1 MFKLT
6 FCEAM
11 SVRLVCSAPEP
22 NARMVE
28 PLFSV
33 SLRFS
38 GKGTRLFSVSCGM
51 ALSQLTRNA
60 RRRQAN
66 TPDFSAMAMPTPVS
80 KIASLS
86 A

>member
-1 MFKLT
+1 
-6 FCEAM
+6 
-11 SVRLVCSAPEP
+11 
-22 NARMVE
+22 MVE

-38 GKGTRLFSVSCGM
+38 DLKGKVTRLFSVSCGM

-66 TPDFSAMAMPTPVS
+66 TPDFSAMAMPTPLS
-80 KIASLS
+80 KIESLS